1 MESQNFLNKAIETA
15 QEGVMVV
22 DPVGNILSVN
32 PAAEKI
38 TGYKT
43 EELVGESCRI
53 LDCTGCEI
61 NIDGTSDRFCKLFV
75 EEDICEKK
83 CTITAKNKRL
93 IHVSKNASVLRDKK
107 GEIIGAVETMNDI
120 SEVIRQQE
128 EINSLRESLGKNNT
142 YFNII
147 GQSEVMQHLFNLIQS
162 VSQTDAPVLILGP
175 SGSGKELVAKAV
187 HQNSARKDKPFIKV
201 NCAALNDNLLE
212 SELFGHIKGAYTGA
226 EKARMGRF
234 EAANDGTIFLDEIGD
249 IPLSTQV
256 KLLRVLEE
264 NEIERVGDNTSIPI
278 NVRII
283 TATHKDLEQQIE
295 ASLFRHDLYFR
306 INVFPINCPSLSARI
321 DDIPDLVL
329 KFISESARIT
339 RKQIKGI
346 SPEAL
351 ASITAYH
358 WPGNVRELRNVIDYA
373 MVLCNEEII
382 QFKHLPPKLISQKV
396 PILKSNKVK
405 SGEREQLIATLKKVN
420 GNQSE
425 AAKLLGVS
433 RVTIW
438 KRIKKFGIIVS
449 SDIK

>member
-1 MESQNFLNKAIETA
+1 MESQKFLNKAIETA

-22 DPVGNILSVN
+22 DPAGNILSVN

-38 TGYKT
+38 TGYT
-43 EELVGESCRI
+43 AEELVGESCRV
-53 LDCTGCEI
+53 LDCSGCEI
-61 NIDGTSDRFCKLFV
+61 NIDTADGKFCKLFV
-75 EEDICEKK
+75 EGDICEKK
-83 CTITAKNKRL
+83 CTIIDKNKCL
-93 IHVSKNASVLRDKK
+93 VHVSKNASVLRDKK
-107 GEIIGAVETMNDI
+107 GEIIGAVETMTDT
-120 SEVIRQQE
+120 SELVRQQE
-128 EINSLRESLGKNNT
+128 EINLLRESLGKNKT
-142 YFNII
+142 FFNMI
-147 GQSEVMQHLFNLIQS
+147 GQSGVMQQLFSLIQS

-175 SGSGKELVAKAV
+175 SGSGKELVAKAI
-187 HQNSARKDKPFIKV
+187 HQNSPRKDKPFVKV

-226 EKARMGRF
+226 EKARVGRF

-264 NEIERVGDNTSIPI
+264 NEIERVGDNTPIPI
-278 NVRII
+278 NVRIV

-295 ASLFRHDLYFR
+295 ASLFRHDFYFR
-306 INVFPINCPSLSARI
+306 INVFPITCPSLSIRI
-321 DDIPDLVL
+321 DDIPELVHN
-329 KFISESARIT
+329 FISESIRIT
-339 RKQIKGI
+339 GKHIKGI

-351 ASITAYH
+351 ASLMAYH

-382 QFKHLPPKLISQKV
+382 QFNHLPPKLSNHEV
-396 PILKSNKVK
+396 PVLKSNKSDNDGRK
-405 SGEREQLIATLKKVN
+405 QLISALKKAN